1 MKTNDKTV
9 EKKESVKPKNSYSIF
24 PITVTEWDNNGYSNF
39 TITKS
44 YKDGEE
50 WKNTTSFN
58 ENDLCVVFKIL
69 LKM

>member
-1 MKTNDKTV
+1 MKTNEKTV
-9 EKKESVKPKNSYSIF
+9 EKTVVKPKNSYSIF
-24 PITVTEWDNNGYSNF
+24 PITISEWDNNGFSNY

-58 ENDLCVVFKIL
+58 ENDLAVILKIL
-69 LKM
+69 SKM